1 MSSVA
6 SHLQVQIAQIAQSVH
21 RFNANVFLKFSVVQ
35 AGRMM
40 KHTNR
45 PERLASLKLREAEGT
60 LMLIGGCA

>member
-6 SHLQVQIAQIAQSVH
+6 SHLQVQIAQIAQAVH

-35 AGRMM
+35 ARRIM

>member
-35 AGRMM
+35 AGRIM
-40 KHTNR
+40 KHTSW
-45 PERLASLKLREAEGT
+45 PERLAALKLRDAEGT
-60 LMLIGGCA
+60 LMLIGSCA